1 MSTQWKM
8 REKRREEMSTKLN
21 TELHDHFTTYAVTFR
36 LQDHPVAI

>member
-1 MSTQWKM
+1 
-8 REKRREEMSTKLN
+8 MSTKLN